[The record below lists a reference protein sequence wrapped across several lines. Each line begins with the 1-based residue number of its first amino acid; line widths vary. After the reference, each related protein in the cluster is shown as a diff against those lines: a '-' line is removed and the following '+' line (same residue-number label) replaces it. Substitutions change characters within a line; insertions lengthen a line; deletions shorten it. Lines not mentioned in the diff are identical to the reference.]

1 MNRESSFNRLIE
13 ELKRLPGVGQKTA
26 QRFAFFLLKMP
37 ADDAKAIARAIIDMK
52 DKSKFCTVCN
62 NITEED
68 SCWICRDANRDR
80 SKILVVEEPSAL
92 YTIERTGGYKGLY
105 HVMLGAISPLDGI
118 GPEDI
123 KVEGFM
129 KRVEK
134 NGVEE
139 VILAMDPD
147 MAGEATTMYLTRLI
161 KPIGINVTR
170 IAYGIPV
177 GSDIEYADEL
187 TLVKSLE
194 GRRGL

>member
-1 MNRESSFNRLIE
+1 MNNSSSFNRLIE

-123 KVEGFM
+123 KVEGLL